1 MRDLKRHMEF
11 KLSSFFYYFLGGGM
25 MKLDEETMQ
34 IQKEFEELVDETARK
49 LIELAN
55 RKGFGIMG
63 VEVIVIDFIGNLIDY
78 ILAVKLGTILSYEY
92 RVGILTLKDARKTF
106 DLANLRPRYAK
117 VARKA
122 FDEFVKEEIDREVM

>member
-1 MRDLKRHMEF
+1 
-11 KLSSFFYYFLGGGM
+11 

-49 LIELAN
+49 LIELAD
-55 RKGFGIMG
+55 REGFGIMG
-63 VEVIVIDFIGNLIDY
+63 VEGIVIDFIGNLIDY
-78 ILAVKLGTILSYEY
+78 ILAVKLGTILSYKY
-92 RVGILTLKDARKTF
+92 RVGILTLKDARKTL

-122 FDEFVKEEIDREVM
+122 FDEFVKEEIDKEVG